1 MIPLFVFFYFYLSIF
16 KAIKYAVHMGALR
29 NIELNELNEVNEVNE
44 GNEERNPKQE
54 NLPSLEDLKITFKF
68 SKGLFGLYLIYLF
81 TILPGC
87 IAMIID
93 INQKWPLYSLLYPW
107 LFFRLCSAAF
117 PIIFPFLNSSI
128 RFGYKEAIDRFVL
141 RKKKLLIKPK
151 RKPLHVRKKR
161 IFKTKL

>member
-1 MIPLFVFFYFYLSIF
+1 M
-16 KAIKYAVHMGALR
+16 
-29 NIELNELNEVNEVNE
+29 
-44 GNEERNPKQE
+44 
-54 NLPSLEDLKITFKF
+54 
-68 SKGLFGLYLIYLF
+68 YLF

-141 RKKKLLIKPK
+141 RKKKEPEENKVIPIEQ
-151 RKPLHVRKKR
+151 KKN
-161 IFKTKL
+161 